1 LKHVF
6 QKQSLAANSIRNDVA
21 EVVGLVG
28 VCRQQVNAPVSMLG
42 FALSVGATAS
52 VVSIPGLAL
61 AAEGSSIV
69 VLPEASTSVQEAAE
83 APKSY
88 YTVSEGD
95 TLWHIAARHQAD
107 VDTIKTVNGISQTD
121 VLREGQV
128 LRLPT
133 ESLMATDAA
142 SGALGGE
149 DLAMTEAPTSMALL
163 SVEAMEE
170 GWVTLEASGDLESL
184 ESNSEEAT
192 EATES
197 VIDNAQVT
205 GALTLATAAV
215 AVESSTALATQP
227 ATPSA
232 SWQDAAVGLAA
243 APTSE
248 VTADAS
254 TSSSALPM
262 SMALH
267 EEPVA
272 APPSVRPPA
281 QPVAEAPQATE
292 IPESSNASATR
303 PETLA
308 VVAPQPAVNAEP
320 AITMATNTV
329 RSREQVIQ
337 DHLAR
342 IRESNGTLV
351 DRDMVDERIRQA
363 RLELERTRSAATTP
377 GTLVDRDMVD
387 ERIRQARLELERTRS
402 AATTPA
408 AAAPRSFS
416 VSEVNASVMR
426 LSALMARE
434 FTFEVDAA
442 VPEVDLPQASG
453 SVQPNLPARGM
464 ESQTA
469 PIPQSGWTVTDAAV
483 EAAAPT
489 EVAVAP
495 QVRLPELPAAAA
507 PTAPAP
513 RPTSDNLLAA
523 APLGPEAYRPFATM
537 EAGQTVS
544 PAMPLLPGSDSFL
557 PEAPNRFAGYIWPTH
572 GTFTSGYGWRWG
584 RMHRGIDVAGPV
596 GTPIVAAANGV
607 VVRSGWNSGG
617 YGNMVDI
624 RHPDGSLTRYAHNS
638 RLLVREGQQV
648 AQGQQI
654 AEMGSTGRSTGPHLH
669 FEIHLPGTGTVNP
682 MAYLPHR

>member
-1 LKHVF
+1 MKHVF

-377 GTLVDRDMVD
+377 
-387 ERIRQARLELERTRS
+387 
-402 AATTPA
+402 A

-513 RPTSDNLLAA
+513 SPTSDNLLAA

>member
-6 QKQSLAANSIRNDVA
+6 QKQSLAENSIRNDVA

-61 AAEGSSIV
+61 ATEGSSIV
-69 VLPEASTSVQEAAE
+69 VLPEASTSTQEAAE
-83 APKSY
+83 APTSY

-95 TLWHIAARHQAD
+95 TLWHIASRHQAD
-107 VDTIKTVNGISQTD
+107 VDTIKTVNSISQAD
-121 VLREGQV
+121 VIHEGQV

-133 ESLMATDAA
+133 ESLMATDAV
-142 SGALGGE
+142 SGALGGD
-149 DLAMTEAPTSMALL
+149 DLAMTEAPTSVALL

-170 GWVTLEASGDLESL
+170 GWVTLETSGDLESL
-184 ESNSEEAT
+184 ESNPEEAT
-192 EATES
+192 EVTES
-197 VIDNAQVT
+197 VINNAQAN
-205 GALTLATAAV
+205 GALTLATAAL
-215 AVESSTALATQP
+215 AVESSTATATQP
-227 ATPSA
+227 GTPSTA
-232 SWQDAAVGLAA
+232 WQDAAVGLAA

-248 VTADAS
+248 VAADAS

-272 APPSVRPPA
+272 APPSVRPPT
-281 QPVAEAPQATE
+281 QTVAVAPQM
-292 IPESSNASATR
+292 PETPQSSNASVSR

-320 AITMATNTV
+320 AITMTTSTV

-342 IRESNGTLV
+342 IRESDGTLV

-363 RLELERTRSAATTP
+363 RLELERTRSAAITP
-377 GTLVDRDMVD
+377 
-387 ERIRQARLELERTRS
+387 
-402 AATTPA
+402 

-416 VSEVNASVMR
+416 LSEVSTSVMR
-426 LSALMARE
+426 ISSLMARE
-434 FTFEVDAA
+434 STFEADTA
-442 VPEVDLPQASG
+442 VPEVELPQVSG
-453 SVQPNLPARGM
+453 PVLPNLPARGM
-464 ESQTA
+464 ESQMDSVL
-469 PIPQSGWTVTDAAV
+469 QSGWTVTDAAV

-489 EVAVAP
+489 EVAVAT
-495 QVRLPELPAAAA
+495 QSRIPESPAAA
-507 PTAPAP
+507 PLAPAS
-513 RPTSDNLLAA
+513 RPSSENLLAA
-523 APLGPEAYRPFATM
+523 ASLGPEVYRPFATM

-557 PEAPNRFAGYIWPTH
+557 PETSNRFAGYIWPTH

-596 GTPIVAAANGV
+596 GTPVVAAANGV

-682 MAYLPHR
+682 MAYLPGR